1 MDSLLAGVLA
11 EKSEHQEIIEAY
23 NEEDTS
29 RSITKYVDKK
39 PVWEDE
45 DDNTAVVN
53 ITGANRLKKLRTA
66 ADEAV
71 IPASEYAARLR
82 AQHKKLN
89 PGTTWAEL
97 PWQRKKRKIRGGGDD
112 FGLALGL
119 ENEDEDEEE
128 ELSYEGEGD
137 VGALLENNELA
148 VKSKGRLPQGLIEVT
163 RMKDANVVEPSDAVI
178 QSVEFHRNAQL
189 LLTAGF
195 DKKIRFFQ
203 VCLLLSLAFATECY

>member
-1 MDSLLAGVLA
+1 MDSLLADVLA
-11 EKSEHQEIIEAY
+11 EKSEHQEIVEAY
-23 NEEDTS
+23 NDEEDTS

-53 ITGANRLKKLRTA
+53 ITAVSRLKKLRTA
-66 ADEAV
+66 ADETV

-128 ELSYEGEGD
+128 ELSYEED

-148 VKSKGRLPQGLIEVT
+148 VKSKGRLPQGLLEVT
-163 RMKDANVVEPSDAVI
+163 RMKDANIVEPSDAVI

-203 VCLLLSLAFATECY
+203 VCLLLSLALATECY

>member
-11 EKSEHQEIIEAY
+11 EKSEHQEAY
-23 NEEDTS
+23 NEEEDTS

-53 ITGANRLKKLRTA
+53 ITAVSRLKKLRTA
-66 ADEAV
+66 ADETV

-97 PWQRKKRKIRGGGDD
+97 PWQRKKRKIRGGDD

-128 ELSYEGEGD
+128 DLSYEGDGD
-137 VGALLENNELA
+137 VGALLENKELA

-203 VCLLLSLAFATECY
+203 VCLLLSFALATECY

>member
-1 MDSLLAGVLA
+1 MDALLAEVLA
-11 EKSEHQEIIEAY
+11 EKSKHQETIEAY
-23 NEEDTS
+23 DEEKDTS
-29 RSITKYVDKK
+29 RSITTYVDKK

-53 ITGANRLKKLRTA
+53 ITAASRLKKLRTA
-66 ADEAV
+66 ADETV

-97 PWQRKKRKIRGGGDD
+97 PWQRKKRKIRGGDD

-128 ELSYEGEGD
+128 EFSDEGD

-203 VCLLLSLAFATECY
+203 VCLLLSRAFPKEC